1 MAINIL
7 KTRLDKSKDVLKG
20 PLPDVR
26 RVNIWPQIIR
36 IKDAIPEEFKST
48 LNTTTLCDSPVFPY
62 MIYIPDYHWEMSDRG
77 FQFVNSK
84 SILVVLDEDKIHI
97 FEKSESKIIS
107 TTLRSN
113 DICYIER
120 GCILL
125 FSWIRICGNNEGSSA
140 SMEFITTAERIFD
153 PIIEKLR
160 SHYDNP
166 IDLSTGVKPKPFDHQ
181 KDISIKMWSYAYDVK
196 KSFLPGQDIIDTVYQ
211 SRIYKLNI
219 KKISNLISYS
229 HFIILTN
236 KELILI
242 TEEEE
247 YGAFWKY
254 IPLNKIENI
263 SFKEGD
269 QSQTIFKKQKIFV
282 LSIDLSNKEKISILF
297 SLSNK
302 SYVDSVMEKYYSAR
316 NIIG

>member
-1 MAINIL
+1 MTINIL
-7 KTRLDKSKDVLKG
+7 KTRLDKYGGSPNG

-26 RVNIWPQIIR
+26 RVNIWPQIIGT
-36 IKDAIPEEFKST
+36 KEAIPEEFKNT
-48 LNTTTLCDSPVFPY
+48 LDATALCDSPVFPY

-77 FQFVNSK
+77 FQYVNLK
-84 SILVVLDEDKIHI
+84 SILIVLDEDRVHI
-97 FEKSESKIIS
+97 FKKSESKIIS
-107 TTLRSN
+107 TTLKSD

-125 FSWIRICGNNEGSSA
+125 FSWIRICGNNEGSSE
-140 SMEFITTAERIFD
+140 SMEFNTTAERTFD

-166 IDLSTGVKPKPFDHQ
+166 INLSTGAEPKLFDHQ
-181 KDISIKMWSYAYDVK
+181 KDISVKMWSYAYDVK
-196 KSFLPGQDIIDTVYQ
+196 KSFLPGQDIIDTAYQ

-219 KKISNLISYS
+219 KKIRNLISYS

-242 TEEEE
+242 KEEEE

-254 IPLNKIENI
+254 IPLNRIENI
-263 SFKEGD
+263 SFEEGD
-269 QSQTIFKKQKIFV
+269 KSQKIFKEQKIFI
-282 LSIDLSNKEKISILF
+282 LSINLSNKEKISILF
-297 SLSNK
+297 SPDNK
-302 SYVDSVMEKYYSAR
+302 SYVDSVMEKYE
-316 NIIG
+316 NKLN